1 MQNFPFRRF
10 LSLWLVCLPIVLLLD
25 SCSASRIQQ
34 QNILFRTDGAGQ
46 MDTAQLRN
54 VVNRAERNYLIQAN
68 DYLEVH
74 VYTNNGERIL
84 DPNGELLFGTP
95 SGAMGGASGISR
107 QTTGGGGGGR
117 TTAGGGARGGSGQVG
132 STEFLVQHD
141 GLVKLPLVNYQKLA
155 GLTLLQADSLLQIKY
170 TEFYKDVFVTTRV
183 TNNRIIVLGASSG
196 GAGQV
201 IQMNNDNMNLLEIL
215 AAAGG
220 IDGAAAGT
228 TGQSRVGRADNIRL
242 IRGSLKNPQVQIID
256 LTTIDGMRR
265 ANLQVEP
272 NDIVYV
278 EPIRRPFYERL
289 QEVTPLFTLIA
300 SVASL
305 ASAVYFI
312 SNIR

>member
-1 MQNFPFRRF
+1 MQKLLLHRF
-10 LSLWLVCLPIVLLLD
+10 LSLWLLCAPLALFLG

-34 QNILFRTDGAGQ
+34 QNILFRTDGAGRI
-46 MDTAQLRN
+46 DTARLRD
-54 VVNRAERNYLIQAN
+54 VVNRAERNYLIQPN

-84 DPNGELLFGTP
+84 DPNGELQFGSP
-95 SGAMGGASGISR
+95 SGTTGGASGINR
-107 QTTGGGGGGR
+107 QTTGTTGR
-117 TTAGGGARGGSGQVG
+117 SSAVGSGARGGSGQ
-132 STEFLVQHD
+132 SSEFLVQHD
-141 GLVKLPLVNYQKLA
+141 GVVKLPLVNYQRVA
-155 GLTLLQADSLLQIKY
+155 GLTLLQADSLLQVKY
-170 TEFYKDVFVTTRV
+170 TEFYKDVFVTTRIS
-183 TNNRIIVLGASSG
+183 NNRIIVMGATAG

-201 IQMNNDNMNLLEIL
+201 IPMTNDNMNLLEVL

-228 TGQSRVGRADNIRL
+228 SGQSRVGRADNIRL

-278 EPIRRPFYERL
+278 EPIRRPFYESL
-289 QEVTPLFTLIA
+289 QEITPLFTLIGTLSA
-300 SVASL
+300 L
-305 ASAVYFI
+305 ASTVFI
-312 SNIR
+312 ISQIR